1 MAIEKVVDVSN
12 PEGDIPPEAEDT
24 AIEIEMQD
32 DGSVEVTLGEDEV
45 DSPFDGDFDSNL
57 AEELDADQLL
67 NISDDLVGLFEADN
81 ESLKDWSQTYQDGLE
96 LLGLNMEDRTEP
108 WNGACGVYHPLLSE
122 AVVRFQSEAITETF
136 PAAGPVK
143 TKVLGKPSKEKDK
156 VAARVQEDMNYRLT
170 EEMTEYRPEHERLL
184 WNLALAGSAFKKV
197 YYDPA
202 LGRQC
207 AAFIPAEDFVVAYGS
222 SDLTTCPRATH
233 IMRKTENE
241 VRFLQV
247 NGFYSSV
254 DLGNPGFIRTS
265 IQEKKDKA
273 EGVEVQEDNRYE
285 LLEMHVEYD
294 LGEDP
299 DQIALPYVITIDR
312 SSSQVLSVYR
322 NWREEDKLK
331 KKRNHFVHYTY
342 IPGFG
347 FYGFG
352 LIHLLGGHA
361 KSGTSLLRQLVDA
374 GTLNNLPG
382 GLKTRGL
389 RIKGDDTPIMP
400 GEFRDVDVPGGKI
413 ADNISFLPYKE
424 PSQTLLALFQDIIN
438 QGRSMAAISDFKSVD
453 LNSEAPVGTT
463 LAILERM
470 LKVMSAV
477 QARMHNSMKTEFKLL
492 KEIIEDHVGDYESEV
507 SGDNV
512 TQIRPM
518 EQGVEIRQEIIS
530 RKEYMDVEVVPVSDP
545 NAATMSMRVV
555 KYQAALQ
562 LAQQAPQLYDLP
574 LLHQQMLETLG
585 IKDASRLV
593 PIEED
598 MTPKDPVSENM
609 AILTGKPVKAF
620 LYQDH
625 KAHIATHM
633 SAMQN
638 PQIRELVGQSP
649 MANAMQAALAAHI
662 AEHVAMQYRAE
673 VEKQMGVPLPAPNEA
688 MPEEL
693 EVELSKMM
701 AQASTQVQQQ
711 SAAQQAQQQAQQAA
725 QDPIVQM
732 QQAELRIKEAE
743 LQRKAAKDLMDAAIA
758 NDKLDTQKQ
767 IAGAKLGVDIQKQ
780 EKQLTEQQKAEG
792 LRIGLDVAKNI
803 AVDQEAQQPQ
813 PQVPPVAP
821 KR

>member
-1 MAIEKVVDVSN
+1 MAIDKAAKTEELEEISL
-12 PEGDIPPEAEDT
+12 ED
-24 AIEIEMQD
+24 APIEVEVQEDGGVEITIGEEEQ
-32 DGSVEVTLGEDEV
+32 DGSFTG
-45 DSPFDGDFDSNL
+45 PFDANL
-57 AEELDADQLL
+57 VEQLDEDQLL
-67 NISDDLVGLFEADN
+67 RMADDLVGLFEADSQ
-81 ESLKDWSQTYQDGLE
+81 SLKEWSQTYQDGLE

-143 TKVLGKPSKEKDK
+143 AKVLGKPSKDKDK
-156 VAARVQEDMNYRLT
+156 IAARVQEDMNYRLT
-170 EEMTEYRPEHERLL
+170 EQMTEYRPEHERLL

-202 LGRQC
+202 MGRQC
-207 AAFIPAEDFVVAYGS
+207 AAFIPAEDFIVSYGS

-247 NGFYSSV
+247 NGFYDSV
-254 DLGNPGFIRTS
+254 DLGEPGFSRTS
-265 IQEKKDKA
+265 IQEKKDKT
-273 EGVEVQEDNRYE
+273 EGVEIQEDNRYE

-294 LGEDP
+294 LGEDS

-312 SSSQVLSVYR
+312 ASSRILSVYR
-322 NWREEDKLK
+322 NWREDDKLR

-424 PSQTLLALFQDIIN
+424 PSQTLLALFQNIID
-438 QGRSMAAISDFKSVD
+438 QGRSMAAISDFKGVD

-518 EQGVEIRQEIIS
+518 EQGVQINQQVITR
-530 RKEYMDVEVVPVSDP
+530 REYEDVEVIPVSDP

-555 KYQAALQ
+555 QYQAALQ
-562 LAQQAPQLYDLP
+562 LAAQAPQLYNLP
-574 LLHQQMLETLG
+574 LLHQQMLHTLG

-593 PIEED
+593 PIEDD

-609 AILTGKPVKAF
+609 AILTNKPVKAF

-625 KAHIATHM
+625 KAHIQTHM
-633 SAMQN
+633 TAAQN
-638 PQIRELVGQSP
+638 PQIAQLMAQNP
-649 MANAMQAALAAHI
+649 MANAMQGALGAHI

-673 VEKQMGVPLPAPNEA
+673 VEKQMGVPLPAPNEE
-688 MPEEL
+688 MPEDL
-693 EVELSKMM
+693 EVEISRMM
-701 AQASTQVQQQ
+701 AQASQQVQQQ

-732 QQAELRIKEAE
+732 RQAELKLKEAE
-743 LQRKAAKDLMDAAIA
+743 LQRKAAKDLMDAALA
-758 NDKLDTQKQ
+758 SDKIDAEKE
-767 IAGAKLGVDIQKQ
+767 IAGAKMGVDIQKHD
-780 EKQLTEQQKAEG
+780 KQLTEQQKTEG
-792 LRIGLDVAKNI
+792 LKIGLNVAKDI
-803 AVDQEAQQPQ
+803 AASEEASQPQ
-813 PQVPPVAP
+813 PQVPPAIP
-821 KR
+821 RR

>member
-1 MAIEKVVDVSN
+1 MAIEKVVDN
-12 PEGDIPPEAEDT
+12 AENAENEENNEET
-24 AIEIEMQD
+24 PVEIEVQE
-32 DGSVEVTLGEDEV
+32 DGGVEITIGEEES
-45 DSPFDGDFDSNL
+45 DSPFEGAFDSNL

-67 NISDDLVGLFEADN
+67 KVADDLVSLFEADS
-81 ESLKDWSQTYQDGLE
+81 ESRKEWNQTYQDGLE

-143 TKVLGKPSKEKDK
+143 SKVIGKPSREKDK

-170 EEMTEYRPEHERLL
+170 EQMTEYRPEHERLL

-202 LGRQC
+202 MGRQC
-207 AAFIPAEDFVVAYGS
+207 AAFIPAEDFIVSYGS
-222 SDLTTCPRATH
+222 SDLTTCPRVTH
-233 IMRKTENE
+233 VMRKTENE

-247 NGFYSSV
+247 NGFYASV
-254 DLGNPGFIRTS
+254 DLGEPGFSRTS

-273 EGVEVQEDNRYE
+273 EGVEIQEDNRYE

-312 SSSQVLSVYR
+312 SSLQILSIYR
-322 NWREEDKLK
+322 NWREDDRLK
-331 KKRNHFVHYTY
+331 MKRNHFVHYTY

-424 PSQTLLALFQDIIN
+424 PSQTLLALFQNIVD
-438 QGRSMAAISDFKSVD
+438 QGRSMAAISDFKGVD

-477 QARMHNSMKTEFKLL
+477 QARMHNSMKVEFKLL
-492 KEIIEDHVGDYESEV
+492 KEIIEDHAGDYESEV

-518 EQGVEIRQEIIS
+518 EQGVQINQQVITR
-530 RKEYMDVEVVPVSDP
+530 REYEDVEVIPVSDP
-545 NAATMSMRVV
+545 NASTMSMRVV
-555 KYQAALQ
+555 QYQAALQ
-562 LAQQAPQLYDLP
+562 LAAQAPQLYDLP
-574 LLHQQMLETLG
+574 LLHQQMLQTLG
-585 IKDASRLV
+585 IKDATRLV
-593 PIEED
+593 PIEDD

-609 AILTGKPVKAF
+609 ALLTNKPVKAF

-625 KAHIATHM
+625 KAHIQTHM
-633 SAMQN
+633 TAAQN
-638 PQIRELVGQSP
+638 PEVMQLIGQSP
-649 MANAMQAALAAHI
+649 MANAIRGALASHI

-673 VEKQMGVPLPAPNEA
+673 VEKQMGVPLPAPNEE

-693 EVELSKMM
+693 EVEISRMM
-701 AQASTQVQQQ
+701 AQASQQVQQQ

-725 QDPIVQM
+725 QDPIIQM
-732 QQAELRIKEAE
+732 QQAELQLKEAE
-743 LQRKAAKDLMDAAIA
+743 LRRKAAKDLMDAMLKNEQIEA
-758 NDKLDTQKQ
+758 NKE
-767 IAGAKLGVDIQKQ
+767 IAGAQMGVEIQKQ
-780 EKQLTEQQKAEG
+780 ENELTERQKTEG
-792 LRIGLDVAKNI
+792 LKIGLDVAKNI
-803 AVDQEAQQPQ
+803 AASEEAPQPQ
-813 PQVPPVAP
+813 PQVPPAIP
-821 KR
+821 ER